1 MCGRFTLGATAT
13 DLATQF
19 NLATV
24 PTWTPRYNIA
34 PTQEVL
40 VVRQPSPQASREAC
54 LHRWGLLPSWAND
67 PAIGTRLINARAAIW
82 KKSRVAFTVAGG
94 TRSSGSY

>member
-13 DLATQF
+13 DLDAQF
-19 NLATV
+19 TLATV
-24 PTWTPRYNIA
+24 PPWTPRYNIA

-40 VVRQPSPQASREAC
+40 VVLQPSPHTSREAH
-54 LHRWGLLPSWAND
+54 LSRWGLVPSWAND

-94 TRSSGSY
+94 TRSRGSY